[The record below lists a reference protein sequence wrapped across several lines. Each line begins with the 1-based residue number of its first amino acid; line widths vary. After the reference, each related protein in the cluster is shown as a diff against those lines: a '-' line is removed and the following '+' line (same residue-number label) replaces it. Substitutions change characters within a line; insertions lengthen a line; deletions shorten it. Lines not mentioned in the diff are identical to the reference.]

1 MPRGRSSSM
10 VDYQYFCE
18 SHFQEMG
25 MRSGFTPYIMQ
36 HVGSRII
43 RNPSRKCSADACY
56 HQATWMLPEKF
67 HIEIGVC
74 RRCKGQH
81 LKGDKF
87 CPTCWGGLTRSSLS
101 TLARST
107 LARTAFGRRLTS
119 LWESWNERSPAST
132 AERSPWGSPSAQS
145 VAAPL
150 R

>member
-18 SHFQEMG
+18 SHFQEMR

-36 HVGSRII
+36 HVGSRIV
-43 RNPSRKCSADACY
+43 RNPSRKCSVDACY
-56 HQATWMLPEKF
+56 HQVTWMLPEKF

-87 CPTCWGGLTRSSLS
+87 CPTCGGQ
-101 TLARST
+101 
-107 LARTAFGRRLTS
+107 FD
-119 LWESWNERSPAST
+119 EK
-132 AERSPWGSPSAQS
+132 QS
-145 VAAPL
+145 VDIGAIDTGQDGVQKAIDIAMGV
-150 R
+150 